1 MTCRRLPKPW
11 PGIRAAQRNDL
22 VTPPDDM
29 LSRIDEAI
37 ARLEK
42 ALRTVRQIPRQ
53 GQDVVKVDGI
63 EHELTAIAERL
74 QSLRDDIAGDGD
86 PAG

>member
-1 MTCRRLPKPW
+1 
-11 PGIRAAQRNDL
+11 
-22 VTPPDDM
+22 M